1 MAPAHDHLVV
11 MITMRAVVWE
21 DSSEYKRAISEQK
34 MTNSSPLT
42 INSSP
47 MLRIRKTLKYAVF
60 SYNHRATIRKINKKN
75 VLGRLLN

>member
-11 MITMRAVVWE
+11 MMTTGAVVWE

-42 INSSP
+42 INSSH

-60 SYNHRATIRKINKKN
+60 SYNHRATIRKINKKMYWA
-75 VLGRLLN
+75 GC